1 MLAQE
6 RLSRIVRMV
15 GERGTATVSELAQ
28 ATGASESTIRRD
40 LDRLHEANRLV
51 KVHGGAMA
59 MEAAHL
65 TRDLTLAERHGLHV
79 GEKLAIARRAASLVG
94 PDDFVYLDCGSTVE
108 RLVDQLPTSCGAT
121 FATNS
126 VEHAMRLA
134 AKGLAVI
141 VLGGRLTSA
150 TAALTGPDTL
160 EAVARYH
167 FTLGFWGS
175 NGITEESGYTV
186 REDRGEAAVKSAAL
200 AHCARD
206 FVLADASKLGR
217 TSLITYAPLSSATLV
232 TSGDVPDEWAR
243 RDDVVVVPKEPGE

>member
-6 RLSRIVRMV
+6 RLSLIERMV
-15 GERGTATVSELAQ
+15 GERGTATVSELAR

-40 LDRLHEANRLV
+40 LDRLREANRLV

-65 TRDLTLAERHGLHV
+65 TRDLTLAERHGLHA
-79 GEKLAIARRAASLVG
+79 GEKLAIARYAASLVG
-94 PDDFVYLDCGSTVE
+94 RDDFVYLDCGSTIE
-108 RLVDQLPTSCGAT
+108 QLVDVLSPSVGAS

-126 VEHAMRLA
+126 VENAMRLA
-134 AKGLAVI
+134 AKGLEVI

-160 EAVARYH
+160 EAVSRYH

-175 NGITEESGYTV
+175 NGITVESGYTV
-186 REDRGEAAVKSAAL
+186 QDRGEAAVKSAAL
-200 AHCARD
+200 AHCARGY
-206 FVLADASKLGR
+206 VLADASKLGR
-217 TSLITYAPLSSATLV
+217 TSLITYAPLSAATLV

-243 RDDVVVVPKEPGE
+243 RDDVVVVPGEPCE

>member
-15 GERGTATVSELAQ
+15 GERGTATVSDLAQ

-65 TRDLTLAERHGLHV
+65 TRDLTLAERHGLHA
-79 GEKLAIARRAASLVG
+79 GEKLAIARHAASLVG
-94 PDDFVYLDCGSTVE
+94 PDDFVYLDCGATVE
-108 RLVDQLPTSCGAT
+108 RLVDQLSPSCGAT

-175 NGITEESGYTV
+175 NGITEECGYTV
-186 REDRGEAAVKSAAL
+186 QDRGEAAVKSAAL
-200 AHCARD
+200 AHCARG

-243 RDDVVVVPKEPGE
+243 RDNVVVVPKEPGE